1 MDPIGVAM
9 PCESVYSRVDVENL
23 HVPVNL
29 MGLPVTTEKTTQDS
43 HATHPG
49 QLLWHTGIGCTLS
62 LTW

>member
-1 MDPIGVAM
+1 M

-29 MGLPVTTEKTTQDS
+29 MGLPVATEKTTQDS